1 MSQEIPLEIVG
12 DDSDQKSSPENSPT
26 GGVLEKGNVDDAWKN
41 VVRDIPS
48 IRLKPS
54 PSAVMNVENI
64 LEVPTAGSGK
74 NGSSESGSAMS
85 MMDEAWEQLR
95 KSYVTL
101 NGWAVGTVAAITEN
115 ETETLNYDQVTWNFV
130 DTCVSLFHTYDYS

>member
-1 MSQEIPLEIVG
+1 MSQRIGDEIVG
-12 DDSDQKSSPENSPT
+12 DDSDQKASSENSPT
-26 GGVLEKGNVDDAWKN
+26 EVLETVADAWKN

-48 IRLKPS
+48 VRLKPS
-54 PSAVMNVENI
+54 PSAEMNLENL
-64 LEVPTAGSGK
+64 LEVPNGGSGK
-74 NGSSESGSAMS
+74 NSSSESSSAML

-115 ETETLNYDQVTWNFV
+115 ETETLNYDQVHVAWNFV
-130 DTCVSLFHTYDYS
+130 DAYVYTHDYS